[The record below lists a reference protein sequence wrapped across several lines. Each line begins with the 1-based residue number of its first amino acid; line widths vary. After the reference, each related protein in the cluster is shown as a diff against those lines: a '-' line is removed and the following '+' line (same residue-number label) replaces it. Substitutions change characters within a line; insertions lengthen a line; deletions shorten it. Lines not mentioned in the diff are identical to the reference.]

1 MINYTEKFFDLKLL
15 KLSDIKLHEATE
27 NNRLRNIYGRIAKD
41 KFLMNPI
48 IVAKYDSDYILID
61 GANRFSSLKEIGCKM
76 VLAQIIDYK
85 DKRIKLDH
93 WNHLI
98 YDFDIDLLKKHY
110 DKNGIKYRG
119 VKHAEASKALKNRL
133 NHIIA
138 SDLNKDESILV
149 NLPGKFDV
157 FVNGLFDLTKLYF
170 HKYSFDRSETN
181 IRLSDL
187 KKYSRR
193 KGTLI
198 EYPNFQKEHVVKIAK
213 AGLRIPAGITRHI
226 LINRVLHVRY
236 ELKNLMDDKDIEEK
250 TARLQKY
257 LTKKIDDNKVR
268 QYTES
273 VIVFDE

>member
-41 KFLMNPI
+41 RFLMNPI
-48 IVAKYDSDYILID
+48 IVAKYDKDYILID
-61 GANRFSSLKEIGCKM
+61 GANRFSSLKEIGCKL

-93 WNHLI
+93 WNHLV
-98 YDFDIDLLKKHY
+98 YDFHIDLLKEHY
-110 DKNGIKYRG
+110 DKAGIKYSKVNHR
-119 VKHAEASKALKNRL
+119 EASKVLRNEI
-133 NHIIA
+133 NHITA
-138 SDLNKDESILV
+138 SDLSTGESILV
-149 NLPGKFDV
+149 DLPKKFDV
-157 FVNGLFDLTKLYF
+157 FINGLFDLTKIYF
-170 HKYSFDRSETN
+170 HKYSFDRSETT
-181 IRLSDL
+181 IKLSDL
-187 KKYSRR
+187 RKYSRK

-198 EYPNFQKEHVVKIAK
+198 EYPNFQKEHVVKIARQ
-213 AGLRIPAGITRHI
+213 GLRIPAGITRHI

-236 ELKNLMDDKDIEEK
+236 ELKNLMSAKDIESK
-250 TARLQKY
+250 TANLQKY
-257 LTKKIDDNKVR
+257 LTAKIDDNKVR